1 MDKKY
6 FDALISEMQV
16 LLDGQKFTLDGD
28 VYKNEKKAV
37 KIEYNEE
44 IKQFL
49 LLIADVTDGEVGE
62 FATASSWLFDETQNE
77 KDAAAVGVD
86 FADTLRA
93 SLGVKKAK
101 TVANV
106 ELPVADK
113 SESVNIAALTQ
124 KLLAVFPQFKD
135 AYKASVQ
142 KYNKFLYIDFFAENF
157 VPAIKQ
163 VVDAG
168 NKKQAKKLF
177 DMLSEMYNTGKG
189 ETTDAVV
196 MLLSAVQFGDA
207 QRGEFIAEQIE
218 ENKHLK
224 TALAQFSLI
233 LAKNK
238 KLQSA
243 LIK

>member
-16 LLDGQKFTLDGD
+16 LLDGQKFVLEGD
-28 VYKNEKKAV
+28 VYKNEQKAV

-44 IKQFL
+44 IKQFQ
-49 LLIADVTDGEVGE
+49 LLIADVADGEAGE
-62 FATASSWLFDETQNE
+62 FAVASSWLFDEGQNE
-77 KDAAAVGVD
+77 RDAAAVGVD
-86 FADTLRA
+86 FADTLREK
-93 SLGVKKAK
+93 LGVKKAK
-101 TVANV
+101 TVASV

-113 SESVNIAALTQ
+113 SESASIAALTQ

-135 AYKASVQ
+135 TYKASVQ
-142 KYNKFLYIDFFAENF
+142 KYNKFLYLDFFAENF

-163 VVDAG
+163 LIDAG

-177 DMLSEMYNTGKG
+177 DMLSDMYNTGNG

-196 MLLSAVQFGDA
+196 ALLCAAGFNDA
-207 QRGEFIAEQIE
+207 EKTEFINEQIAD
-218 ENKHLK
+218 NQHLK
-224 TALAQFSLI
+224 TALNQFALI
-233 LAKNK
+233 LNKNK
-238 KLQSA
+238 KLQEA

>member
-16 LLDGQKFTLDGD
+16 LLDGQKFVLEGD
-28 VYKNEKKAV
+28 TYKNEQKAV

-44 IKQFL
+44 IKQFQ
-49 LLIADVTDGEVGE
+49 LLIADVADGEAGE
-62 FATASSWLFDETQNE
+62 FAVASSWLFDEGQNE
-77 KDAAAVGVD
+77 RDAAAVGVD
-86 FADTLRA
+86 FADTLREK
-93 SLGVKKAK
+93 LGVKKAK
-101 TVANV
+101 TVASV

-113 SESVNIAALTQ
+113 SESASIAALTQ

-135 AYKASVQ
+135 TYKARVQ
-142 KYNKFLYIDFFAENF
+142 KYNKFLYLDFFAENF

-163 VVDAG
+163 LIDAG

-177 DMLSEMYNTGKG
+177 DMLSDMYNTGNG

-196 MLLSAVQFGDA
+196 ALLCAAGFNDA
-207 QRGEFIAEQIE
+207 EKTEFINEQIAD
-218 ENKHLK
+218 NQHLK
-224 TALAQFSLI
+224 TALNQFALI
-233 LAKNK
+233 LNKNK
-238 KLQSA
+238 KLQEA